1 MKKCKKFT
9 VAAVAAIMAVSTG
22 VTAFADSWTQYRG
35 NKENNGVVTSKTPI
49 SANDTAL
56 YWATKVGTDW
66 TDSPSPVTLVN
77 DELVFTTGDKLC
89 RMNKETGKID
99 STQGQLVAA
108 PSYALM
114 APTYADGMIFV
125 GLSNGYIQAFDAE
138 TLKSLWVYQD
148 KKGGSVYSSIT
159 YSDGYIYTG
168 FFSDSYDESADMNF
182 VCIDVKDEDPS
193 KTDESKS
200 AAWTYASKGG
210 FYFAGAYASD
220 NYVAIGTEDGEKNAT
235 SETAKL
241 VTLDK
246 KTGKVLDKHDG
257 IKGDVRSAV
266 AYDKNSGNVYFTT
279 KGGQFCKAKID
290 DNGKISDFASIPLS
304 TDGTEAN
311 AGPSTSTPVIAN
323 GRAYVGVGGNGWGD
337 FNGSG
342 IMVIDLDSFKVAYK
356 AETQGYP
363 QVSGLAT
370 TAYTDEDGYNYV
382 YFVENTTP
390 SSISFVKD
398 KKGVNKTIDA
408 QTKNV
413 SGTEHKCAPV
423 LFTPSGE
430 QANYAIANL
439 ISDSDG
445 TIYFKNDSSYIMSIG
460 SKVKSLKVSAKK
472 TLYKEGEKFDKSSV
486 KATAVLANGE
496 TKDVTSKIKISDKAL
511 TPDDTFVT
519 ATYDYALYGDVDG
532 KSGVKVDPV
541 EAAVDVNVLESE
553 SYDKVKNVMD
563 LIDSI
568 GEVTTD
574 SGDSIAAAR
583 EAYDSLDDSLK
594 DYVSNYDVL
603 KKAEKAFDDLSSN
616 PSDSNDADSSKNDDS
631 NSSDSSKPNDN
642 DSSSS
647 SKDDNNSS
655 VSDNKNV
662 NNNSSNE
669 NPGTGAAA
677 GTVGVVLAACA
688 VIAAKKRNK

>member
-1 MKKCKKFT
+1 MKKSIKL
-9 VAAVAAIMAVSTG
+9 AATAAAAIMAVSSCIP
-22 VTAFADSWTQYRG
+22 AFAESWVQYRG
-35 NKENNGVVTSKTPI
+35 NNENNGVVTSKTPVK
-49 SANDTAL
+49 ADDTAL

-66 TDSPSPVTLVN
+66 TDSPSPVTLV
-77 DELVFTTGDKLC
+77 DDKLVFTTGDKLC
-89 RMNKETGKID
+89 RMNKETGEID
-99 STQGQLVAA
+99 KTQGQLVAA

-125 GLSNGYIQAFDAE
+125 GLSNGYIQAFDAD

-148 KKGGSVYSSIT
+148 QKGGSVYSSIT

-182 VCIDVKDEDPS
+182 VCIDVTDEQPD
-193 KTDESKS
+193 KTDEKKS
-200 AAWTYASKGG
+200 ASWTYASKGG

-246 KTGKVLDKHDG
+246 KTGKVIDKHDG

-266 AYDKNSGNVYFTT
+266 AYDKKSGNVYFTT
-279 KGGQFCKAKID
+279 KGGQFCKAKIND
-290 DNGKISDFASIPLS
+290 KGKITNFDSIPLS
-304 TDGTEAN
+304 TDGTQAN

-370 TAYTDEDGYNYV
+370 TAYTDKDGYNYV
-382 YFVENTTP
+382 YFVDNTTP

-398 KKGVNKTIDA
+398 KKGVKNVIDP

-413 SGTEHKCAPV
+413 SGVEHKCAPV

-460 SKVKSLKVSAKK
+460 NKVKSLSILAKN
-472 TLYKEGEKFDKSSV
+472 TLYKEGEKFDKSSIKV
-486 KATAVLANGE
+486 TAVLANGDA
-496 TKDVTSKIKISDKAL
+496 KDVTSKVKISDKAL
-511 TPDDTFVT
+511 TTDDTFVT
-519 ATYDYALYGDVDG
+519 ATYDYALYGDADG
-532 KSGVKVDPV
+532 KTGVKVEPV
-541 EAAVDVNVLESE
+541 EATVDIDVLDSE
-553 SYDKVKNVMD
+553 SYDSVKNVID
-563 LIDSI
+563 LINSI
-568 GEVTTD
+568 GKVTSD
-574 SGDSIAAAR
+574 SGDAIATAR
-583 EAYDSLDDSLK
+583 EAYEALDDSLK
-594 DYVSNYDVL
+594 GYVSNYNVL
-603 KKAEKAFDDLSSN
+603 KNAEEDLKNLNSD
-616 PSDSNDADSSKNDDS
+616 PSDSNDTDSSKKDDSSKND
-631 NSSDSSKPNDN
+631 SKPD
-642 DSSSS
+642 
-647 SKDDNNSS
+647 
-655 VSDNKNV
+655 
-662 NNNSSNE
+662 NNNSSAPSTDNSSSSGTDDNKNLNNTSND

-677 GTVGVVLAACA
+677 GTIGVVLATCA
-688 VIAAKKRNK
+688 VIAAKKKNK